1 MHRINGST
9 SSWLKLERPA
19 RKAPAWVALVWTCVS
34 RGLWGFGDCRRR
46 PLVLGKFARL
56 TGSIVLATVATIG
69 WAQEA
74 DFELDVVR
82 LLDSGA
88 QVKGAADLI
97 SSFQGI
103 TYHFADPQSKQV
115 FESNPARYAA
125 MMAGGCGRMGSLSG
139 RGRPDLFL
147 VHDGK
152 LFLFASEACRT
163 TFQKNPDRFL
173 ERDDQAPKFT
183 EEAMKRGRALLHD
196 AVTTMGGAQRIDAI
210 QAFEKSFSRKFE
222 SGGVEYD
229 HLYQFLTDFQG
240 RVRETNVYN
249 NAAYVR
255 VLNGDD
261 SFFQEGDL
269 VRKMYPAAQ
278 REMQRLA
285 NRDLLTLLKS
295 REKPNFAAATE
306 DEAETG
312 QSIALAIA
320 FDGTVATLWLEPTT
334 KLPMALEYRGRGPS
348 AAFGKV
354 RVDFD
359 QYRHVDGV
367 LLPHVTRQSF
377 DGQPWPDSQRS
388 WSYRL
393 DPPLDPRSFQP
404 GH

>member
-1 MHRINGST
+1 MYGIYGPTNSR
-9 SSWLKLERPA
+9 LRYARPPRTA
-19 RKAPAWVALVWTCVS
+19 SAWVALAWTGVWRNR
-34 RGLWGFGDCRRR
+34 RGRGRCAHRR
-46 PLVLGKFARL
+46 LVLEGLARL
-56 TGSIVLATVATIG
+56 TGSIVLAVVATVG
-69 WAQEA
+69 WAQET

-88 QVKGAADLI
+88 QVKGTANLV

-103 TYHFADPQSKQV
+103 TYHFADPQSRQL
-115 FESNPARYAA
+115 FESNPTRYAA
-125 MMAGGCGRMGSLSG
+125 MMDGGCARMGSLSG

-147 VHDGK
+147 VHEGR

-173 ERDDQAPKFT
+173 ERDDQIPEFT
-183 EEAMKRGRALLHD
+183 DEAMKRGRALLHD

-210 QAFEKSFSRKFE
+210 RTFEKSFSRKFE
-222 SGGVEYD
+222 SGGIEYD
-229 HLYQFLTDFQG
+229 HQYRFLTDFQG
-240 RVRETNVYN
+240 RVREKNVYN
-249 NAAYVR
+249 SAAYVR
-255 VLNGDD
+255 VLNGED
-261 SFFQEGDL
+261 SFFQDRDQ
-269 VRKMYPAAQ
+269 VRKMYPTGQ

-295 REKPNFAAATE
+295 REQPDFVAAVN
-306 DEAETG
+306 EAETG
-312 QSIALAIA
+312 QSIALVVALN
-320 FDGTVATLWLEPTT
+320 GTVAKLWLEPTT
-334 KLPMALEYRGRGPS
+334 RLPMAVEYRGRGPS
-348 AAFGKV
+348 AAFGKI

-393 DPPLDPRSFQP
+393 DPPIDARSFQP
-404 GH
+404 EP